1 MNKSELVS
9 AIAEHADL
17 SKADAGKAL
26 DAVLDAIT
34 SALSKG
40 DEVRLTGFG
49 SFGITHRAATKGRNP
64 STGAEIDRAVS
75 SVVER
80 LVYTEDVGS
89 STLSPPTIF
98 VSRCAPRGRT
108 ALHLRRRGACAG
120 PRLRPSQAQF
130 PIFLPTSGPR
140 RRSRPNRP
148 PRRSASRVRQTAR
161 EFDPLTAHHFFLME
175 LA

>member
-64 STGAEIDRAVS
+64 STGAEIDIPASKRPKFTAGKALKEAV
-75 SVVER
+75 
-80 LVYTEDVGS
+80 
-89 STLSPPTIF
+89 
-98 VSRCAPRGRT
+98 
-108 ALHLRRRGACAG
+108 
-120 PRLRPSQAQF
+120 
-130 PIFLPTSGPR
+130 
-140 RRSRPNRP
+140 NK
-148 PRRSASRVRQTAR
+148 
-161 EFDPLTAHHFFLME
+161 
-175 LA
+175 